1 MRWRRPPHRAYV
13 GPVDEG
19 ERAFAPV
26 RAWGPVVEVV
36 GPIPYA
42 EGIQRLIQPGNPP
55 GRHQYW
61 KAGFLQ
67 ELTDEALET
76 FVSRATDVASPFTA
90 SILMPLGGAIARVPE
105 EATVLGYR
113 DADWNFHIIS
123 QWEDAADDERNIA
136 WTRAFDEAMRPHS
149 LAGIYVNFL
158 SEPPEKI
165 LEVSFGPEKYARL
178 VAVKDEYDT
187 ENVFRNNTNIPPS
200 GGSNG
205 RPA

>member
-1 MRWRRPPHRAYV
+1 L
-13 GPVDEG
+13 EG
-19 ERAFAPV
+19 
-26 RAWGPVVEVV
+26 
-36 GPIPYA
+36 
-42 EGIQRLIQPGNPP
+42 RLPP
-55 GRHQYW
+55 GVDPTR
-61 KAGFLQ
+61 AV
-67 ELTDEALET
+67 ET

-90 SILMPLGGAIARVPE
+90 SILMPLGGAVARVPE

-123 QWEDAADDERNIA
+123 QWEDAAYDERNIA

-178 VAVKDEYDT
+178 VAVKDEYDP